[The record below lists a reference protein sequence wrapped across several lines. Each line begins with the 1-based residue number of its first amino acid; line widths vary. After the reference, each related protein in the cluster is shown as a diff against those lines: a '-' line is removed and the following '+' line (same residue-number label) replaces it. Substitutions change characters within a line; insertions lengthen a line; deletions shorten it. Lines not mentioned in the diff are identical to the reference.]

1 LIPTG
6 EMPRSRVLTVDR
18 YLTDKCTPGNRIKV
32 IGVLSILN
40 QNNSTLSVKSKNHIQ
55 KSYIKVIGL
64 VSNNNIDSS
73 SGSFMGFAMPNIT
86 DED

>member
-1 LIPTG
+1 
-6 EMPRSRVLTVDR
+6 
-18 YLTDKCTPGNRIKV
+18 
-32 IGVLSILN
+32 
-40 QNNSTLSVKSKNHIQ
+40 VKNKNHIQ

-64 VSNNNIDSS
+64 VSSNNLDSS

>member
-1 LIPTG
+1 
-6 EMPRSRVLTVDR
+6 MPRSLVLTVDR

-32 IGVLSILN
+32 VGILSIIGS
-40 QNNSTLSVKSKNHIQ
+40 NSNTLSGKSKNQIQ

-64 VSNNNIDSS
+64 VSSNNLDSS
-73 SGSFMGFAMPNIT
+73 SGSFMGFAMPSIS

>member
-1 LIPTG
+1 
-6 EMPRSRVLTVDR
+6 MPRSLVLTVDR

-32 IGVLSILN
+32 VGILSIIKS
-40 QNNSTLSVKSKNHIQ
+40 NSNTLSGNSKNQIQ

-64 VSNNNIDSS
+64 VSSNNLDSS